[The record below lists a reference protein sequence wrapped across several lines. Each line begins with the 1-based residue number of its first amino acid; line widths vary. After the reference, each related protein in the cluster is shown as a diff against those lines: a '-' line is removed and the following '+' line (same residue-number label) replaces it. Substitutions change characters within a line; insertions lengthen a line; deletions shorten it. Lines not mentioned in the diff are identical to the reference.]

1 MSGPGYGVSPERL
14 KAHAD
19 QVADLADRIRG
30 AASAANQVG
39 MGGFQ
44 GYGLLCAVPVGGVLQ
59 LAQGDAD
66 ELMTSAANLGDAL
79 SDALR
84 KAATDYTK
92 IDDDA
97 AQLGRDLGKKL

>member
-14 KAHAD
+14 KAHAG
-19 QVADLADRIRG
+19 QVSDLAERIRH

-39 MGGFQ
+39 LGGFE
-44 GYGLLCAVPVGGVLQ
+44 GYGLLCAVPVGGVLRI
-59 LAQGDAD
+59 AQGDND

>member
-1 MSGPGYGVSPERL
+1 VSGPGYGVSPERL

-19 QVADLADRIRG
+19 QVSDLADRIRG
-30 AASAANQVG
+30 AASAATQVG
-39 MGGFQ
+39 MGGFG
-44 GYGLLCAVPVGGVLQ
+44 GYGLLCAVPVGGALQ

-66 ELMTSAANLGDAL
+66 ELMTSAADLGDAL
-79 SDALR
+79 SGALK

-97 AQLGRDLGKKL
+97 AQLSRDLGKKL

>member
-1 MSGPGYGVSPERL
+1 MSGPGYGVSPEGL

-19 QVADLADRIRG
+19 QVADLAARIRK
-30 AASAANQVG
+30 ASAAADQVG
-39 MGGFQ
+39 MGGFA

-59 LAQGDAD
+59 LAQGDND

-79 SDALR
+79 SDALK

-97 AQLGRDLGKKL
+97 AQLNRDLGKKL